1 MTDQDLG
8 LRLRA
13 WYGANV
19 PATEPAPPA
28 LRATVLAI
36 PRTATRPLLRIDG
49 RRPLALVA
57 AAALVALAVA
67 GAMLVG
73 GVLPNSVVPSPT
85 PRVTELPSATA
96 HVVAPTRSP
105 APPPIAGMVADWR
118 QVFAASDSVAWV
130 VSSSAAYRT
139 DDLGATW
146 RDVTPPS
153 FGPGFFWPLTIVDA
167 DTAYAAPFGTSATI
181 YFTHNGGL
189 DWVASDVD
197 RGPLGGPP
205 TVSFSTPMA
214 GTATFSDG
222 TDAEPNRLFVFT
234 TSDGGTTWA
243 RSGSGA
249 IPPLTDGIPKLQGPK
264 GGYMWQ
270 SAGKSDTHPFNNR
283 FFLSADGGVT
293 WSQDTFP
300 ISAISPRNALK
311 EILDIVPEADGHF
324 LVAFSADGSNGDFG
338 IYESTDDPAAWRLVY
353 HVPDTGFSLQF
364 LTPTTWMLVST
375 TEIRSTV
382 DAGAH
387 WTSTRP
393 DILPGL
399 WHVHF
404 STTRTGWARIGGT
417 ADPNWLAVTTDG
429 GATWRGVGT

>member
-1 MTDQDLG
+1 
-8 LRLRA
+8 
-13 WYGANV
+13 
-19 PATEPAPPA
+19 
-28 LRATVLAI
+28 
-36 PRTATRPLLRIDG
+36 
-49 RRPLALVA
+49 
-57 AAALVALAVA
+57 
-67 GAMLVG
+67 
-73 GVLPNSVVPSPT
+73 
-85 PRVTELPSATA
+85 
-96 HVVAPTRSP
+96 
-105 APPPIAGMVADWR
+105 MVADWR

-139 DDLGATW
+139 NDLGATW
-146 RDVTPPS
+146 RDVTPPI
-153 FGPGFFWPLTIVDA
+153 FGDGSWPLTIVDA
-167 DTAYAAPFGTSATI
+167 DTAYAAPFGPSATI
-181 YFTHNGGL
+181 YFTHDGGL
-189 DWVASDVD
+189 DWSPSIVD
-197 RGPLGGPP
+197 SGALAGPGFL
-205 TVSFSTPMA
+205 SFTTPMA
-214 GTATFSDG
+214 GTATFGSGAGSGPDS
-222 TDAEPNRLFVFT
+222 LHVFA
-234 TSDGGTTWA
+234 TSDGGTSWSATGT
-243 RSGSGA
+243 SA
-249 IPPLTDGIPKLQGPK
+249 IPHLDDGLDKLQGPK

-270 SAGKSDTHPFNNR
+270 SAGKSDTRPFDNR
-283 FFLSADGGVT
+283 FFLTADGGVM
-293 WSQDTFP
+293 WQGFTFP

-324 LVAFSADGSNGDFG
+324 LIAFSAGSSNGDFG
-338 IYESTDDPAAWRLVY
+338 IYENTDDPAAWRLVY
-353 HVPDTGFSLQF
+353 HAPDTGFSLQF